1 MLDVINSCLIVCAQI
16 GNEMFRRDDEAL
28 IDYIP
33 LVGGRDPASV
43 RRRVLFMEKLLE
55 GLIVIPGI
63 NRRIGLDAVLDF
75 FTWLPGDIIANAMG
89 AYMIW
94 EARNIGMSRLA
105 ILRMTM
111 HVGIN
116 ALIGAIP
123 FAGGIATIFYR
134 SNTYNL
140 RMIIRHLDKYHPA
153 TAVVDNKSV

>member
-1 MLDVINSCLIVCAQI
+1 
-16 GNEMFRRDDEAL
+16 MFHQDDTAL
-28 IDYIP
+28 IDHIP

-43 RRRVLFMEKLLE
+43 RRRVLFIERLLE
-55 GLIVIPGI
+55 GLIVIPGTR
-63 NRRIGLDAVLDF
+63 RRIGLDVLLDLF
-75 FTWLPGDIIANAMG
+75 SWLPGDIIANAIG

-116 ALIGAIP
+116 ALIGIIP
-123 FAGGIATIFYR
+123 FAGGVATIFYR

-153 TAVVDNKSV
+153 SAVIDNKSV